1 MGKKVNVWT
10 VNESAN
16 LKKYHEMG
24 VDGIITD
31 YPHRLKEVL
40 EGK

>member
-10 VNESAN
+10 VNDPDKMRTLSAI
-16 LKKYHEMG
+16 G

-31 YPHRLKEVL
+31 YPTIAIQTLR
-40 EGK
+40 